1 MLQRLNEN
9 KDLIIVAIASF
20 FIGFGVASLF
30 GGDANKGLATDPV
43 KTEMKDTTLPPLPF
57 NEETVGKGPQ
67 VPAKNEGAM
76 MVPSGTNSLT
86 AENQRAGGTVLVKK
100 GEFSEARWVVVRE
113 KNDVGSAGN
122 ILGAGWF
129 PAGVHENVSV
139 PLLRATVGGE
149 QYVVELFAD
158 TNGDKQ
164 FDHKTD
170 QQISGVTA
178 SFSTVAS
185 ASGE

>member
-1 MLQRLNEN
+1 MVR
-9 KDLIIVAIASF
+9 
-20 FIGFGVASLF
+20 
-30 GGDANKGLATDPV
+30 
-43 KTEMKDTTLPPLPF
+43 DT
-57 NEETVGKGPQ
+57 NDDGSVG
-67 VPAKNEGAM
+67 NM
-76 MVPSGTNSLT
+76 
-86 AENQRAGGTVLVKK
+86 
-100 GEFSEARWVVVRE
+100 
-113 KNDVGSAGN
+113 
-122 ILGAGWF
+122 LGAGWF
-129 PAGVHENVSV
+129 PAGVHENISV
-139 PLLRATVGGE
+139 PLMRGTVGGE